1 MTREEA
7 IKVVRNIYQT
17 DAEKE
22 ALETLI
28 PELKESEDER
38 IIKTLQEYVKTRN
51 WNLGGPTQDEVLAWL
66 EKQKY
71 DRMKPIYDARESF
84 ESALEKAWN
93 DYHNGYE
100 NVDKLEDNYVQ
111 CAHAKGFREGY
122 LFGIEKQEGRKPEQ
136 YSPLCNTIKD
146 KIQEYVV
153 NHFVTDTVVKTDVKS
168 IVKAMEEGV
177 RLGKEEQEPGDN
189 ETEVQKAY
197 REGKNAGRKEVFD
210 HPEYYGLQLRRMY
223 DYETGERNLEWS
235 EEDKRM
241 LAVISYKI
249 SQHQGNDEQSLF
261 TPDEAEFI
269 CETEDKLKSL
279 RPQPKQERNEEDE
292 KVRKWL
298 LEYFYLHRDDLRG
311 ASVTSMEILSFLE
324 NRPGNGKACDVDEFS
339 LTLRNCLSADSEL
352 TDEQADTFVRAYGED
367 LYKVALGEMKSGA
380 DIYDIEE
387 YRNEVKFDPKPGEK
401 FWVRCK
407 TDKSENRWFEKGDER
422 PGYAVTDA
430 NGFMTYIVHLNIDG
444 NGNCV
449 SWQGKKKFLETFD
462 IVDEKTV
469 EQWPKLSNCKHD
481 CRTCFARCLYRKERN
496 PEQ

>member
-1 MTREEA
+1 VSNA
-7 IKVVRNIYQT
+7 K
-17 DAEKE
+17 
-22 ALETLI
+22 
-28 PELKESEDER
+28 
-38 IIKTLQEYVKTRN
+38 
-51 WNLGGPTQDEVLAWL
+51 
-66 EKQKY
+66 
-71 DRMKPIYDARESF
+71 
-84 ESALEKAWN
+84 
-93 DYHNGYE
+93 NGY
-100 NVDKLEDNYVQ
+100 LGRYS
-111 CAHAKGFREGY
+111 ASY
-122 LFGIEKQEGRKPEQ
+122 LVG
-136 YSPLCNTIKD
+136 
-146 KIQEYVV
+146 
-153 NHFVTDTVVKTDVKS
+153 
-168 IVKAMEEGV
+168 
-177 RLGKEEQEPGDN
+177 
-189 ETEVQKAY
+189 
-197 REGKNAGRKEVFD
+197 
-210 HPEYYGLQLRRMY
+210 
-223 DYETGERNLEWS
+223 
-235 EEDKRM
+235 
-241 LAVISYKI
+241 
-249 SQHQGNDEQSLF
+249 
-261 TPDEAEFI
+261 
-269 CETEDKLKSL
+269 KLKSL
-279 RPQPKQERNEEDE
+279 RLQPKQERNEEDE

-324 NRPGNGKACDVDEFS
+324 NRPWNGEACDVDEFS

-430 NGFMTYIVHLNIDG
+430 NGFMTYIVHIKDG

-449 SWQGKKKFLETFD
+449 SWQDKKKFLETFD

>member
-38 IIKTLQEYVKTRN
+38 IIKTLQEYVKSRN

-100 NVDKLEDNYVQ
+100 NVDKLEDDYVQ

-122 LFGIEKQEGRKPEQ
+122 LFGIEKQERQKPEQ

-153 NHFVTDTVVKTDVKS
+153 NHFVTDTVVKTDIKS

-177 RLGKEEQEPGDN
+177 RLGKEEQKPGDN

-210 HPEYYGLQLRRMY
+210 HPEYYGLQPRRMY
-223 DYETGERNLEWS
+223 DYETGERNPEWG
-235 EEDKRM
+235 EK
-241 LAVISYKI
+241 
-249 SQHQGNDEQSLF
+249 DEKTINELCDIIVSNAKNGYLGGYYA
-261 TPDEAEFI
+261 PDLIE
-269 CETEDKLKSL
+269 KLKSL
-279 RPQPKQERNEEDE
+279 HHQPKQEWSEEDE

-311 ASVTSMEILSFLE
+311 ASVTSMEILSFLD
-324 NRPGNGKACDVDEFS
+324 NHPGKDKACDVDEFS

-352 TDEQADTFVRAYGED
+352 TDEQADTFARAYGED
-367 LYKVALGEMKSGA
+367 LYKVAIGEMKSGA
-380 DIYDIEE
+380 DRHDIEE
-387 YRNEVKFDPKPGEK
+387 YRNETKFNPKPGEK

-407 TDKSENRWFEKGDER
+407 TNKTVNLWFDKDDER
-422 PGYAVTDA
+422 PAYAVTDPS
-430 NGFMTYIVHLNIDG
+430 GIITYIVHIKKDG
-444 NGNCV
+444 TGNCV
-449 SWQGKKKFLETFD
+449 SYQNKEKFLETFD
-462 IVDEKTV
+462 ILESK
-469 EQWPKLSNCKHD
+469 
-481 CRTCFARCLYRKERN
+481 R
-496 PEQ
+496 